1 MRGVVISV
9 LIFVGVAGVSY
20 FLSSYDNDEESSRS
34 VSADR
39 WVEFEI
45 EPTVCEGTLHA
56 SGVTVSTARFGGGAA
71 AFVPFAMYRDV
82 GSGSILGS
90 GGSETIEPVLVFHE
104 PLGPDEYY
112 TDLEPI
118 DQVATRLD
126 INHQTGE
133 FELQSEVPDWVV
145 ADPGEYTFDIW
156 GYRRSGEPQ
165 EILRTSQL
173 RTC

>member
-1 MRGVVISV
+1 MRGAVISV
-9 LIFVGVAGVSY
+9 LIFAGIAGGSY
-20 FLSSYDNDEESSRS
+20 FLSTYDNDEESSRS
-34 VSADR
+34 VTSER
-39 WVEFEI
+39 WVEFDL
-45 EPTVCEGTLHA
+45 EPTICEGTLRA
-56 SGVTVSTARFGGGAA
+56 SGVTVSTARFGEDTTD
-71 AFVPFAMYRDV
+71 FVPFVLYRDV
-82 GSGSILGS
+82 GGGIFGS
-90 GGSETIEPVLVFHE
+90 GGSETIDPVLVFLE

-112 TDLEPI
+112 ADLEPI

-133 FELQSEVPDWVV
+133 FELQSEVPDWIV

-156 GYRRSGEPQ
+156 GYRRPGEPQ